1 MKQKEIKFADI
12 HDIFGVR
19 VLCEC
24 VDDCY
29 RSLGIIH
36 NLYTPIPGRFKDYIA
51 IPKSNGYQSLHTSI
65 FGPHGLPIEI
75 QIRTNEMNVLA
86 QSGIASHWLY
96 KSKIT
101 PSIKNYTKEQQWISN
116 LLSIQKDSGNP
127 QEYLQS
133 IKSDLNPGKVYVF
146 TPKGKIIDLPKK
158 STTID
163 YAYAIHTDLGNNY
176 STAKID
182 DKLVSPNTIL
192 KNGQRVEIITK
203 ENLRPDPSW
212 LNFVITE
219 KARHSIR
226 AALKSIKRKDAVR
239 LGKKLLNSALQDFG
253 FSISEIPDKTLK
265 LVLNEYNTNKITDL
279 YCDIGLGERIAK
291 LVAMRIVPTNA
302 SQNQS
307 KNSTTVLITG
317 TEGLALSF
325 AKCCY
330 PVPGDNILGKIS
342 QDKGIVVH
350 RNQCKSVSNT
360 KKKKDEII
368 DLSWDNEIDDVFDA
382 CIKIEVENQR
392 GVLAS
397 ISSEIAQSE
406 SNIVSVTYDDTKQ
419 TGHNNMTFVVTVDG
433 LKSLNK
439 LITKLRKT
447 NHVLTVKR
455 KKS

>member
-1 MKQKEIKFADI
+1 
-12 HDIFGVR
+12 
-19 VLCEC
+19 
-24 VDDCY
+24 
-29 RSLGIIH
+29 
-36 NLYTPIPGRFKDYIA
+36 
-51 IPKSNGYQSLHTSI
+51 
-65 FGPHGLPIEI
+65 
-75 QIRTNEMNVLA
+75 MNVLA

-239 LGKKLLNSALQDFG
+239 LGKN
-253 FSISEIPDKTLK
+253 
-265 LVLNEYNTNKITDL
+265 Y
-279 YCDIGLGERIAK
+279 
-291 LVAMRIVPTNA
+291 
-302 SQNQS
+302 
-307 KNSTTVLITG
+307 
-317 TEGLALSF
+317 
-325 AKCCY
+325 
-330 PVPGDNILGKIS
+330 
-342 QDKGIVVH
+342 
-350 RNQCKSVSNT
+350 
-360 KKKKDEII
+360 
-368 DLSWDNEIDDVFDA
+368 
-382 CIKIEVENQR
+382 
-392 GVLAS
+392 
-397 ISSEIAQSE
+397 
-406 SNIVSVTYDDTKQ
+406 
-419 TGHNNMTFVVTVDG
+419 
-433 LKSLNK
+433 
-439 LITKLRKT
+439 
-447 NHVLTVKR
+447 
-455 KKS
+455 